1 MELKNW
7 SLCDADFLVRFYPS
21 KGKMWCS
28 EKLGR
33 NEGSIRWMASQ
44 IGLKLDRGSEF
55 CKEWTARG
63 AAKKVGRKRPEQ
75 AEVIKRLHREG
86 KLLKTEPQR
95 KAMSERTKSWIAE
108 NGHPRG
114 ALGMK
119 HTEESKARQSETAK
133 RMWRNK
139 TEKERDEHAL
149 RSSLIGQKTTMNRSN
164 ASWKAAWREIG
175 EKRKYFRSA
184 WEANYARYLQWLKEK
199 GQIIE
204 WEHEPETF
212 WFDGIKR
219 GCMSYLP
226 DFRVTENDGSHSY
239 HEVKG
244 WMDDRS
250 KTKIRRMEKYHPL
263 VKLIVIDKKAY
274 RGIEKVMSEMICGWE
289 KTRG

>member
-1 MELKNW
+1 MKNW
-7 SLCDADFLVRFYPS
+7 LLSDVDFLIQFYP
-21 KGKMWCS
+21 KNGKLWCV

-33 NEGSIRWMASQ
+33 NAGSIRWMASQ
-44 IGLKLDRGSEF
+44 LGLKKDMSSDF
-55 CKEWTARG
+55 HKEWVARG
-63 AAKKVGRKRPEQ
+63 AAAKVGRKRPDQ
-75 AEVIKRLHREG
+75 ALVIKRLHQEG
-86 KLLKTEPQR
+86 KLRKTEPQR
-95 KAMSERTKSWIAE
+95 KAMSERAKKWIAE

-119 HTEESKARQSETAK
+119 HTEEAKVKQSETAK
-133 RMWRNK
+133 RIWRNK
-139 TEKERDEHAL
+139 TEKERDEHSL
-149 RSSLIGQKTTMNRSN
+149 RSSLIGQKVTMNRLN

-175 EKRKYFRSA
+175 GKRKYFRSA

-199 GQIIE
+199 SQIVE

-226 DFRVTENDGSHSY
+226 DFKVTENDGSHAY

-250 KTKIRRMEKYHPL
+250 KIKIRRMGKYHPS

-274 RGIEKVMSEMICGWE
+274 RGIEKIVSCMLPGWE
-289 KTRG
+289 KSRG